1 MIEVKNLTKVYG
13 DHTAVDDL
21 SFKIYNG
28 KIYGLLGPNGAGKS
42 TTMNMMTGC
51 LAPTSGSVRI
61 NGFDVVKQPMKAKKC
76 IGYLPEIPP
85 VYGELTPFE
94 YLVFVAEA
102 KGVSYERAVRQAQS
116 AMEMTDITDM
126 SDRLIKNLSKG
137 YRQRVGI
144 AMTLL
149 GDPDII
155 ILDEPTVGLDPKQI
169 IEVRALI
176 QALGET
182 KTVIVSSHILAEI
195 REICDHVLIIS
206 GGKLIANAPIE
217 ELSESVSAD
226 VKLKLSVRGDETG
239 VLEVLNQIEEIESC
253 TLQPSHEAG
262 VVSLALCVKGEVDLR
277 DKIFFAMA
285 DRRYAVISMEKEEE
299 SLESIFLR
307 LTEEAA
313 LASGEKKSARAK
325 RSRKGSPEDNDR
337 DGEYELIEEEKEEGE
352 N

>member
-21 SFKIYNG
+21 NFKIYNG

-51 LAPTSGSVRI
+51 LAPTAGSVRI
-61 NGFDVVKQPMKAKKC
+61 NGFDVVKQPLKAKKC

-85 VYGELTPFE
+85 VYGELTPYE
-94 YLVFVAEA
+94 YLLFVAEA
-102 KGVSYERAVRQAQS
+102 KGVSYERAVRQVQS
-116 AMEMTDITDM
+116 AMEMTDIADM

-144 AMTLL
+144 AQTLL

-176 QALGET
+176 RALGET

-217 ELSESVSAD
+217 ELSESVSTD
-226 VKLKLSVRGDETG
+226 VKLNLSVRGDEAG
-239 VLEVLNQIEEIESC
+239 VLEVLNQMEEIESC
-253 TLQPSHEAG
+253 TLQASHEAG
-262 VVSLALCVKGEVDLR
+262 VVSLALRVKGEVDLR
-277 DKIFFAMA
+277 DRIFFAMA
-285 DRRYAVISMEKEEE
+285 DRRYAVISMEKEEA
-299 SLESIFLR
+299 SLESVFLR

-313 LASGEKKSARAK
+313 KASADGKGARSKKSR
-325 RSRKGSPEDNDR
+325 RSAAEEADR
-337 DGEYELIEEEKEEGE
+337 DGEYELIEDEREEK

>member
-13 DHTAVDDL
+13 DRTAVNDL
-21 SFKIYNG
+21 NFKIYNG

-51 LAPTSGSVRI
+51 LAPTAGSVRI
-61 NGFDVVKQPMKAKKC
+61 NGFDVVKEPLKAKKC

-85 VYGELTPFE
+85 VYTELTPYE
-94 YLVFVAEA
+94 YLLFVAEA
-102 KGVSYERAVRQAQS
+102 KGVPYERAVRQVQD
-116 AMEMTDITDM
+116 AMDMTDITDVG
-126 SDRLIKNLSKG
+126 DRLIKNLSKG

-144 AMTLL
+144 AQTLL

-176 QALGET
+176 RALGET
-182 KTVIVSSHILAEI
+182 KTVIISSHILAEI

-217 ELSESVSAD
+217 ELSESVSTD
-226 VKLKLSVRGDETG
+226 VKLKLSVRGDEAG
-239 VLEVLNQIEEIESC
+239 VLEILNGMKEIESC
-253 TLQPSHEAG
+253 TIQASHEEG
-262 VVSLALCVKGEVDLR
+262 VVSLALLVKGEEDLR
-277 DKIFFAMA
+277 DQIFFAMA
-285 DRRYAVISMEKEEE
+285 DRRYAVLSMEKEEA
-299 SLESIFLR
+299 SLESVFLR

-313 LASGEKKSARAK
+313 KEDHARASGKKSR
-325 RSRKGSPEDNDR
+325 RSTAENDR
-337 DGEYELIEEEKEEGE
+337 DGEYELIEDEREEGK

>member
-13 DHTAVDDL
+13 AHTAVDNL
-21 SFKIYNG
+21 NFKIYNG

-51 LAPTSGSVRI
+51 LAPTAGSVRI
-61 NGFDVVKQPMKAKKC
+61 NGFDVVKEPIKAKKC

-85 VYGELTPFE
+85 VYGELTPYE
-94 YLVFVAEA
+94 YLLFVAEA
-102 KGVSYERAVRQAQS
+102 KGVSYERAVRQVQEV
-116 AMEMTDITDM
+116 MDMTDISDM
-126 SDRLIKNLSKG
+126 GDRLIKNLSKG

-144 AMTLL
+144 AQTML
-149 GDPDII
+149 GNPDII

-176 QALGET
+176 RTLGET

-195 REICDHVLIIS
+195 REVCDHVLIIS

-217 ELSESVSAD
+217 ELGDSVSTD
-226 VKLKLSVRGDETG
+226 TKLKLSVRGDEAG
-239 VLEVLNQIEEIESC
+239 VLEVLNQMEEIESC
-253 TLQPSHEAG
+253 TVQASHEQG
-262 VVSLALCVKGEVDLR
+262 VVSLVLLVKGEVDLR

-285 DRRYAVISMEKEEE
+285 DRRYAVLSMEKEEA
-299 SLESIFLR
+299 SLESVFLR

-313 LASGEKKSARAK
+313 LENADKKE
-325 RSRKGSPEDNDR
+325 SRTQKMRRIAAEENQK
-337 DGEYELIEEEKEEGE
+337 DGEYELIEDDGE
-352 N
+352 DKN

>member
-13 DHTAVDDL
+13 THKAVDNL
-21 SFKIYNG
+21 NFKIYNG
-28 KIYGLLGPNGAGKS
+28 KIYGLLGANGAGKS

-61 NGFDVVKQPMKAKKC
+61 NGFDVVKEPLKAKKC

-102 KGVSYERAVRQAQS
+102 KGVSYERAVRQVQN

-176 QALGET
+176 RALGET

-217 ELSESVSAD
+217 ELQESTSVD
-226 VKLKLSVRGDETG
+226 TKLSLSVRGDEAG
-239 VLEVLNQIEEIESC
+239 VLEALNQIEEIESC
-253 TLQPSHEAG
+253 TLQASHEAG
-262 VVSLALCVKGEVDLR
+262 VVSLSLHIKGDADLR

-285 DRRYAVISMEKEEE
+285 DRRYAVLSMEKEEL
-299 SLESIFLR
+299 SLESVFLQ
-307 LTEEAA
+307 LTREAEESANAA
-313 LASGEKKSARAK
+313 GTSKKSACRNAEE
-325 RSRKGSPEDNDR
+325 PER
-337 DGEYELIEEEKEEGE
+337 EGEYELIEEEE